1 MNVAMLQKFETEL
14 VILAVEMFAVT
25 VFVEI
30 TTASVFVEKLTVA
43 IVIAGKIPVV
53 TGLDLS
59 DYWERTLVKLFVYQI
74 FASLIAESETAMN

>member
-1 MNVAMLQKFETEL
+1 MNVATLQKFETEL
-14 VILAVEMFAVT
+14 VILAVEMFAVI

-30 TTASVFVEKLTVA
+30 TIASVFVEKLTVA
-43 IVIAGKIPVV
+43 TVTAGKLPVV

-74 FASLIAESETAMN
+74 FASLIAEFETAMN